1 MNTTTTTA
9 TTEIHTLVTVSAKG
23 GPGRSTTY
31 RVAAATDAALLKL
44 NGATREAK
52 AAIAA
57 GQLVIRNGVK
67 GKGYA
72 DVVASELANSL
83 R

>member
-1 MNTTTTTA
+1 MNTAATTTA
-9 TTEIHTLVTVSAKG
+9 EIHTLVTVSAKG

-31 RVAAATDAALLKL
+31 RVAAATAPELLKL

-52 AAIAA
+52 AAVAA
-57 GQLVIRNGVK
+57 GQLAIRNGVK

-72 DVVASELANSL
+72 DVVASELADSL